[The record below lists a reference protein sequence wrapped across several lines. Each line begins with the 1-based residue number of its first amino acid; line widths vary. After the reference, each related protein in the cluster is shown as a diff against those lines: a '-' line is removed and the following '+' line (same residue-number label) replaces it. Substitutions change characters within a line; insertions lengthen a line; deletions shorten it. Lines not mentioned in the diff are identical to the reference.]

1 MKRNRIVLS
10 LIALMIAALLCGCGA
25 KTANDAGDMMLGSGS
40 FAGIYENESVTEKPS
55 QSITADSAT
64 GETAGSIP
72 QNQKLIRTLELNA
85 ETEDL
90 DTLLANVEARVRELG
105 GYVEK
110 KDIYRGSAYAQKV
123 YRNGSM
129 TIRIPAEV
137 ADQFVSLVGE
147 VSNITSSRED
157 IDDVSLQYVAT
168 ESRILALET
177 EQTRLLELLEKAET
191 MEDLLKIES
200 RLTDVRYE
208 LEQVTSQLRLYDNL
222 VNYATIHLSVQEVR
236 EYTSVEEDTFWQR
249 IIKGLT
255 GNLQDIAQGAMDFLV
270 FFISGLPYW
279 ILLAAVVTALIL
291 WLRARRRRRARRKP
305 QQQEDP
311 Q

>member
-1 MKRNRIVLS
+1 MKRNRIVPI
-10 LIALMIAALLCGCGA
+10 LIALMIAALLCGCGG
-25 KTANDAGDMMLGSGS
+25 KTANDAGSAMPEYGKLDNV
-40 FAGIYENESVTEKPS
+40 YENESVTEKPS

-64 GETAGSIP
+64 GESAGSVP
-72 QNQKLIRTLELNA
+72 QNQKLIRTLEMNV

-90 DTLLANVEARVRELG
+90 DALLSNVEARVRELG
-105 GYVEK
+105 GYVEQK
-110 KDIYRGSAYAQKV
+110 EIYRGSAYAQKV

-168 ESRILALET
+168 ESRIKALET
-177 EQTRLLELLEKAET
+177 EQTRLLELLEKAEN
-191 MEDLLKIES
+191 MEDLLQIES
-200 RLTDVRYE
+200 RLTDVRAE

-222 VNYATIHLSVQEVR
+222 VSYATIHLRVEEVR
-236 EYTSVEEDTFWQR
+236 EYTTVEEDTFWQR
-249 IIKGLT
+249 ITKGLT
-255 GNLQDIAQGAMDFLV
+255 GNLQDIAQGATDLLV
-270 FFISGLPYW
+270 FFITGLPYFV
-279 ILLAAVVTALIL
+279 LLAIVVTALVL
-291 WLRARRRRRARRKP
+291 WLRSRKRRRARRKP
-305 QQQEDP
+305 QQQEDS

>member
-25 KTANDAGDMMLGSGS
+25 KTANDAGIMMPEMDGLKD
-40 FAGIYENESVTEKPS
+40 IYVEESVGEKPS
-55 QSITADSAT
+55 TEAAT
-64 GETAGSIP
+64 GNSTTGSIP

-129 TIRIPAEV
+129 TIRIPAEA

-168 ESRILALET
+168 ESRIKALET

-200 RLTDVRYE
+200 RLTDVRSE

-222 VNYATIHLSVQEVR
+222 VSYATIHLNVQEVR
-236 EYTSVEEDTFWQR
+236 EYTPVEEDTFWQR
-249 IIKGLT
+249 ITKGLT

-291 WLRARRRRRARRKP
+291 WLRARRRRRAARRKL
-305 QQQEDP
+305 QKQDDSQ
-311 Q
+311 

>member
-1 MKRNRIVLS
+1 MKRNRIVPI

-25 KTANDAGDMMLGSGS
+25 KQAANDAGAMRPEMDMGGLKD
-40 FAGIYENESVTEKPS
+40 IYVEESVGEKPS
-55 QSITADSAT
+55 IESAT
-64 GETAGSIP
+64 GNSATGSIP

-90 DTLLANVEARVRELG
+90 DTLLSNVEARVRELG

-110 KDIYRGSAYAQKV
+110 KDIYRGSAYSQKV

-200 RLTDVRYE
+200 RLTDVRAE

-222 VNYATIHLSVQEVR
+222 VNYATIHLSMQEVR
-236 EYTSVEEDTFWQR
+236 EYTPVEEDTFWQR
-249 IIKGLT
+249 ITKGLT

-270 FFISGLPYW
+270 FFVTGLPYW
-279 ILLAAVVTALIL
+279 ILLAAVVTALVL

-305 QQQEDP
+305 QQQDDP